1 MRAPAI
7 LVADDNPETREL
19 IGLVLKDA
27 RMEVIFAENGSELL
41 VRWRSNQV
49 DLIILDVMMPVM
61 DGFEACRRIR
71 RVSDIPIIFL
81 TARDQEREVVNGF
94 EIGAD
99 DYIVKPFRPAEFVA
113 RIQAILNR
121 LERQRADSGRRLFFD
136 NLVLDLDAR
145 KVVARGKT
153 IEVTPLEFQLLQYLM
168 QNIGVVISKENLLQN
183 VWGYAKAAGDM
194 NLIEAAIRRLR
205 RKLELDPSE
214 PEYIHTVWGAGY
226 RFGE

>member
-27 RMEVIFAENGSELL
+27 GMEVIFAENGSELL

-71 RVSDIPIIFL
+71 RASDIPIIFL

-183 VWGYAKAAGDM
+183 VWGYAEAAGDM

>member
-1 MRAPAI
+1 MRSPTI
-7 LVADDNPETREL
+7 LVADDNPDTREL
-19 IGLVLKDA
+19 IGLVLQDTG
-27 RMEVIFAENGSELL
+27 MEVIFTENGSELL
-41 VRWRSNQV
+41 DRWRSNQV

-81 TARDQEREVVNGF
+81 TAKDQEHEVVNGF

-99 DYIVKPFRPAEFVA
+99 DYIVKPFRPAEFIA
-113 RIQAILNR
+113 RIQAILSR
-121 LERQRADSGRRLFFD
+121 VERQRATNGRRLLFD

-153 IEVTPLEFQLLQYLM
+153 IEVTPLEFQLMQYLM

-183 VWGYAKAAGDM
+183 VWGYAEAAGDM

>member
-1 MRAPAI
+1 MRSPTI
-7 LVADDNPETREL
+7 LVADDNPETRQL
-19 IGLVLKDA
+19 IGLILEDA

-41 VRWRSNQV
+41 DRWRSNQV

-71 RVSDIPIIFL
+71 RVSDVPIIFL
-81 TARDQEREVVNGF
+81 TAKDQESEVVNGF

-113 RIQAILNR
+113 RIQAILSR
-121 LERQRADSGRRLFFD
+121 VAKQRAASGRRLFFD
-136 NLVLDLDAR
+136 NLILDLDAR
-145 KVVARGKT
+145 KVLARGKT

-183 VWGYAKAAGDM
+183 VWGYAEAAGDM

>member
-1 MRAPAI
+1 MRSPTI
-7 LVADDNPETREL
+7 LVADDNPDTREL
-19 IGLVLKDA
+19 INLVLQDTG
-27 RMEVIFAENGSELL
+27 MEVMFTENGSELL
-41 VRWRSNQV
+41 DRWRSNQV

-81 TARDQEREVVNGF
+81 TAKDQESEVVNGF

-113 RIQAILNR
+113 RVQAILNR
-121 LERQRADSGRRLFFD
+121 VERQRATDGRRLFFD

-145 KVVARGKT
+145 KVLARGKT

-183 VWGYAKAAGDM
+183 VWGYAEAAGDM

-205 RKLELDPSE
+205 RKLELDPSD

>member
-1 MRAPAI
+1 MRSPTI
-7 LVADDNPETREL
+7 LVADDNPDTREL
-19 IGLVLKDA
+19 IGLVLQDTG
-27 RMEVIFAENGSELL
+27 MEVIFTENGSELL
-41 VRWRSNQV
+41 DRWRSNQV

-81 TARDQEREVVNGF
+81 TAKDQEHEVVNGF

-99 DYIVKPFRPAEFVA
+99 DYIVKPFRPAEFIA
-113 RIQAILNR
+113 RIQAILSR
-121 LERQRADSGRRLFFD
+121 VERQRATNGRRLLFD

-183 VWGYAKAAGDM
+183 VWGYAEAAGDM

>member
-1 MRAPAI
+1 MRSPSI
-7 LVADDNPETREL
+7 LVADDNSDTREL
-19 IGLVLKDA
+19 IGLVLRDTG
-27 RMEVIFAENGSELL
+27 MEVIFTENGSELL
-41 VRWRSNQV
+41 DRWRSNQV

-81 TARDQEREVVNGF
+81 TAKDQEREVVNGF

-99 DYIVKPFRPAEFVA
+99 DYIVKPFRPAEFIA

-121 LERQRADSGRRLFFD
+121 VERQRATDGRRLFFD

-183 VWGYAKAAGDM
+183 VWGYAEAAGDM

-205 RKLELDPSE
+205 RKLELDPSD

>member
-71 RVSDIPIIFL
+71 RASDIPIIFL

-183 VWGYAKAAGDM
+183 VWGYAEAAGDM

>member
-1 MRAPAI
+1 MRSPAI
-7 LVADDNPETREL
+7 LVADDSPETRDL
-19 IGLVLKDA
+19 IGLVLENEGMD
-27 RMEVIFAENGSELL
+27 VIFAENGSKLL
-41 VRWRSNQV
+41 DRWRSNQV

-81 TARDQEREVVNGF
+81 TAKDQEHEVVIGF

-113 RIQAILNR
+113 RIQAILSR
-121 LERQRADSGRRLFFD
+121 IERQRATDGRRLFFD
-136 NLVLDLDAR
+136 KLILDLDAR
-145 KVVARGKT
+145 KVVARGKK

-168 QNIGVVISKENLLQN
+168 QNVGIVISKENLLQN
-183 VWGYAKAAGDM
+183 VWGYAEAAGDM

>member
-1 MRAPAI
+1 MRSPAI

-27 RMEVIFAENGSELL
+27 SMEVIFAENGSELL
-41 VRWRSNQV
+41 DRWRSNQV

-81 TARDQEREVVNGF
+81 TAKDQESEVVNGF

-113 RIQAILNR
+113 RIQAILSR
-121 LERQRADSGRRLFFD
+121 VERQRAASGRRLFFD

-168 QNIGVVISKENLLQN
+168 QNIGVVISKESLLQN
-183 VWGYAKAAGDM
+183 VWGYAEAAGDM
-194 NLIEAAIRRLR
+194 NLIEAAVRRLR

-226 RFGE
+226 RFGA

>member
-27 RMEVIFAENGSELL
+27 GMEVIFAENGSELL

-183 VWGYAKAAGDM
+183 VWGYAEAAGDM

>member
-27 RMEVIFAENGSELL
+27 GMEVIFAENGSELL

-113 RIQAILNR
+113 RIQAILSR

-183 VWGYAKAAGDM
+183 VWGYAEAAGDM

>member
-27 RMEVIFAENGSELL
+27 GMEVIFAENGSELL

-183 VWGYAKAAGDM
+183 VWGYAEAAGDM

-214 PEYIHTVWGAGY
+214 PEFIHTVWGAGY

>member
-113 RIQAILNR
+113 RIQAILSR